1 MKTGVIFLLLAF
13 VLSISSK
20 KVANDNGKT
29 NSKPNKKASINGPSG
44 ALSSKINEVTADELN
59 KLVEDNDFV
68 ICYFYD
74 DDQSKAQFSKQVR
87 FFFACLSINL
97 LSFCGI
103 LSFDTILEEL

>member
-20 KVANDNGKT
+20 KVANDNSKT
-29 NSKPNKKASINGPSG
+29 NGKPTKKASSNGPSG
-44 ALSSKINEVTADELN
+44 ALSSKINDVTADELN

-87 FFFACLSINL
+87 VFACLSINM
-97 LSFCGI
+97 LSLI
-103 LSFDTILEEL
+103 LKSL

>member
-1 MKTGVIFLLLAF
+1 MKTGIIFLLLAF

-20 KVANDNGKT
+20 KVANDNNKT
-29 NSKPNKKASINGPSG
+29 NGKSTKKASSNGPSG
-44 ALSSKINEVTADELN
+44 ALSSKINDVTADELN

-87 FFFACLSINL
+87 FFCWCLRH
-97 LSFCGI
+97 FVVI
-103 LSFDTILEEL
+103 LCCCKF

>member
-29 NSKPNKKASINGPSG
+29 NGKPTKKASSNGPSG
-44 ALSSKINEVTADELN
+44 ALSSKINDVTADELN

-74 DDQSKAQFSKQVR
+74 DDQSKAQFSKQVG
-87 FFFACLSINL
+87 FLLVWQSIYHHL
-97 LSFCGI
+97 VSATYSFNRI
-103 LSFDTILEEL
+103 